1 MADLKPNLYL
11 ARRARR
17 TRPEMRL
24 FCFPYAGGSAM
35 VFQKWH
41 RAFPESIEI
50 CPIQYPGRGNRLKEQ
65 PFTSSKPLA
74 HEVTEALLPVLD
86 VPFAFFGHSM
96 GALIAFDV
104 TRELR
109 RRQKP
114 LPRHLFLSA
123 VRAPQ
128 LRLHDRNAFDLPEP
142 EFIEELRRLNG
153 TPNEV
158 LENAELMEL
167 MIPMLRADFSV
178 AQAYEFVE
186 ETPLSVPMSV
196 YGGTEDPSVSIT
208 ELEGWREQTTGP
220 FSVHMFGG
228 DHFYLHSS
236 ETVLMAAIQRQ
247 LVESKRSDL
256 VQEVSR

>member
-1 MADLKPNLYL
+1 MADVKPNLYL
-11 ARRARR
+11 AQRSRR
-17 TRPEMRL
+17 TPPQMRL

-41 RAFPESIEI
+41 RVFPEHVEI
-50 CPIQYPGRGNRLKEQ
+50 CAIQYPGRGNRLKEQ
-65 PFTSSKPLA
+65 PFTSSRPLA
-74 HEVTEALLPVLD
+74 QEVTEALLPVLD
-86 VPFAFFGHSM
+86 LPFAFFGHSM

-114 LPRHLFLSA
+114 LPSQLFLSGS
-123 VRAPQ
+123 RAPH
-128 LRLHDRNAFDLPEP
+128 LRLQDQAAFDLPEP

-158 LENAELMEL
+158 LENAELMAL

-178 AQAYEFVE
+178 AQGYEFVE
-186 ETPLSVPMSV
+186 EMPLSCPMSV
-196 YGGTEDPSVSIT
+196 YGGTDDPSVSIT
-208 ELEGWREQTTGP
+208 ELEGWREQTTGA
-220 FSVHMFGG
+220 FSLQMFAG

-236 ETVLMAAIQRQ
+236 ETLLTAAIQRQ
-247 LVESKRSDL
+247 LIESKRSDL
-256 VQEVSR
+256 ALEVSR

>member
-1 MADLKPNLYL
+1 MADVKPNLYL
-11 ARRARR
+11 AQRPRR

-41 RAFPESIEI
+41 RVFPESIEI
-50 CPIQYPGRGNRLKEQ
+50 CAIQYPGRGNRLREQ
-65 PFTSSKPLA
+65 AFTSSKPLA
-74 HEVTEALLPVLD
+74 QEVTEALLPVLD

-114 LPRHLFLSA
+114 LPKHLFLSG
-123 VRAPQ
+123 VRAPH
-128 LRLHDRNAFDLPEP
+128 LRLHDRVAFDLPEP

-153 TPNEV
+153 TPTEV
-158 LENAELMEL
+158 LENAELMAL

-178 AQAYEFVE
+178 AQGYEFVE

-196 YGGTEDPSVSIT
+196 YGGTDDPSVSVT
-208 ELEGWREQTTGP
+208 ELEGWRGQTTGP
-220 FSVHMFGG
+220 FSVQMFAG

-236 ETVLMAAIQRQ
+236 ETVLTAAIQRQ
-247 LVESKRSDL
+247 LIELKRSNL
-256 VQEVSR
+256 VLSV